1 MTEPDQATMSAM
13 AEAASGRASLW
24 RLSAEIAARPTEDFV
39 GRLRDGRIIDEVRS
53 STRWLG
59 ADNPFE
65 ELLGAL
71 RAFVNRSARYSAEDD
86 LDALRTEWERLA
98 LGRDVPRV
106 CARAAGRA
114 EEESSAWR
122 AGDHV
127 AAKEHRLE
135 QFRDME
141 MRLEALSRWCARADA
156 ETQVLVVRVLVRLV
170 AAHVT
175 VEGGRDLLGSLER
188 RGRTATFQF

>member
-1 MTEPDQATMSAM
+1 MSAM
-13 AEAASGRASLW
+13 ADAASGRASLW
-24 RLSAEIAARPTEDFV
+24 RLSAEIAARPAEGFI
-39 GRLRDGRIIDEVRS
+39 GRLRDGRIIDEVRAS
-53 STRWLG
+53 AGWLG
-59 ADNPFE
+59 ESSPFE

-71 RAFVNRSARYSAEDD
+71 RAFANRSARYSAEDD
-86 LDALRTEWERLA
+86 LGTLSAEWDRLA

-106 CARAAGRA
+106 CARAASRA
-114 EEESSAWR
+114 EEEATAWR

-127 AAKEHRLE
+127 AAKELRLQ

-141 MRLEALSRWCARADA
+141 MRLEPLSRWCARADA
-156 ETQVLVVRVLVRLV
+156 ETQVLVMRVLVRLV